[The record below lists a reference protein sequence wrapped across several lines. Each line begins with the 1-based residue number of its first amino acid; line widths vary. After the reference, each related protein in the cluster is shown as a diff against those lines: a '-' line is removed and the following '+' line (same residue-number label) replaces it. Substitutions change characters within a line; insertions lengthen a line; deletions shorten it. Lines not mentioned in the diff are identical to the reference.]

1 MMKDK
6 RKKKSRMWE
15 LDFFRGFAIIM
26 VVWDHL
32 MVDFTLFSYAWR
44 NSGVEWLQGLS
55 EFGRDYL
62 LSDLRMFWRPVFLFI
77 FFTVSGLCTAFS
89 KNNLFRGIKLGL
101 LAVALSAFTYLFS
114 YFSGGDYF
122 ILFGVLH
129 CLAVIIIIYA
139 LFSLVAEGI
148 FRVVNLISKKEISKY
163 LYKIVFSFLCLAISA
178 VFFWIHTEYNA
189 SLYATEYPNMYV
201 SYDNPIMGM
210 FFYTR
215 DWQTADYFP
224 LFPYISFFFFGAGLT
239 QFLYR
244 SKQSLMPSLDGK
256 WNKLF
261 TVAGRYSLIIYLST
275 QIILFLILA
284 LITYIATG
292 VFLF

>member
-1 MMKDK
+1 MMRSKKAK
-6 RKKKSRMWE
+6 RSRMWE

-32 MVDFTLFSYAWR
+32 MVDFTLFNPVWR
-44 NSGVEWLQGLS
+44 NSGVEWLSLLG
-55 EFGRDYL
+55 EFGWDYL
-62 LSDLRMFWRPVFLFI
+62 YSDLRLFWRPVFLFI

-89 KNNLFRGIKLGL
+89 KNNLLRGMKLGL
-101 LAVALSAFTYLFS
+101 LAVALSVFTYLFS
-114 YFSGGDYF
+114 HYSGGDYF

-129 CLAVIIIIYA
+129 CLATIIIIYA

-148 FRVVNLISKKEISKY
+148 FKAVKIISKKEISKD
-163 LYKIVFSFLCLAISA
+163 LYKIIFSFLCLAISA
-178 VFFWIHTEYNA
+178 VLFWVHTEYNA
-189 SLYATEYPNMYV
+189 SLYATEFQNMYV
-201 SYDNPIMGM
+201 SYDNEIMGL

-239 QFLYR
+239 QFLYGD
-244 SKQSLMPSLDGK
+244 KKSLMPSLDGK

-275 QIILFLILA
+275 QIVL
-284 LITYIATG
+284 
-292 VFLF
+292 